1 MKTIQVRDLKIE
13 IEQSKDNDRIVYIIY
28 PAIEGL
34 SEEFFT
40 RNVKKLGVTMAA
52 VYVPADQWNN
62 YLTPWPEPPEEKGFP
77 PFGGQAAA
85 FDKILTEEIIPEV
98 ERTAG
103 VKPGTQRDLIG
114 VSLSGLFGLWQ
125 WLQNDTFNSVGLL
138 SGSFWYEGFI
148 QWFDA
153 QPVPDK
159 KGKAYFL
166 LGLQEPKAKI
176 AAYRSVGVN
185 TEQIVKRLKDSG
197 IATTFQWVPGNHFSD
212 PVRRLELALQ
222 ALYAEQ

>member
-1 MKTIQVRDLKIE
+1 MKTLQVRDLKVE
-13 IEQSKDNDRIVYIIY
+13 IEQSEANDRIVYLVY
-28 PAIEGL
+28 PEVVGL
-34 SEEFFT
+34 SGEFLT
-40 RNVKKLGVTMAA
+40 RAVKKWGVTVAA

-77 PFGGQAAA
+77 PFGGQGAA
-85 FDKILTEEIIPEV
+85 FDKILTQEIIPKV
-98 ERTAG
+98 EKTSG
-103 VKPGTQRDLIG
+103 ISPDTQRDLIG

-138 SGSFWYEGFI
+138 SGSFWYSGFI

-153 QPVPDK
+153 QPVPEK
-159 KGKAYFL
+159 EGKAYFL

-197 IATTFQWVPGNHFSD
+197 IDTTFQWVPGNHFSD
-212 PVRRLELALQ
+212 PVGRLERALQ
-222 ALYAEQ
+222 GLYGEK